1 MLEQAREN
9 FTVQLTSSLTGLEMC
24 IHAVQNSVHPALTA
38 ISKQRK
44 QEINCTVIL
53 PPSVF
58 LEKARK
64 Q

>member
-1 MLEQAREN
+1 
-9 FTVQLTSSLTGLEMC
+9 LTSGLTGLEMH